1 MQYIIDAC
9 TVINLLHIDED
20 EFLLKKLRKLEFVL
34 CKEVYDEIHK
44 NVFNKLQKTTPYP
57 KEKHKEIE
65 IKLNYFRERIQ
76 SDESYKDLDEVISKL
91 LNYSKKNGEYQ
102 SMLLSFY
109 LNTFN
114 GTRVLFFTDDS
125 PAKKEFTPYL
135 NHHKIGYIEDSVD
148 LLITLYRHNDGFTT
162 SDLKRFLSLLY
173 HEYASDIGALEKEI
187 QAFEIPKSEIRNKE
201 LATMLSSLRQ
211 SIKKLELEE
220 VAKLYLQVAE
230 DKKKYISI
238 YDILIK
244 FSDFFRNEISSDFL
258 TKINQHIAFVDSAP
272 FYKF

>member
-20 EFLLKKLRKLEFVL
+20 EFLLKKIKNLEFIICNAVFEEINKNVYKKLE
-34 CKEVYDEIHK
+34 KIK
-44 NVFNKLQKTTPYP
+44 PYP
-57 KEKHKEIE
+57 KEKRKEIE

-76 SDESYKDLDEVISKL
+76 NDDSYKDLDENLSKL
-91 LNYSKKNGEYQ
+91 LSYSKKNGEFY

-114 GTRVLFFTDDS
+114 KTRVIFFTDDS

-135 NHHKIGYIEDSVD
+135 EHHKIGYIEDSVD

-162 SDLKRFLSLLY
+162 ADLKRFLSSLY
-173 HEYASDIGALEKEI
+173 HEYASEIGALEKELVN
-187 QAFEIPKSEIRNKE
+187 FEMPKSEIRNQE
-201 LATMLSSLRQ
+201 LAKMLSSLRH
-211 SIKKLELEE
+211 SIKKMELEE
-220 VAKLYLQVAE
+220 VSKLYLQVTE
-230 DKKKYISI
+230 DEKKYLSI
-238 YDILIK
+238 YDILNK
-244 FSDFFRNEISSDFL
+244 FSDFFRNDISSEFL
-258 TKINQHIAFVDSAP
+258 LKIKTNIAYADSKP